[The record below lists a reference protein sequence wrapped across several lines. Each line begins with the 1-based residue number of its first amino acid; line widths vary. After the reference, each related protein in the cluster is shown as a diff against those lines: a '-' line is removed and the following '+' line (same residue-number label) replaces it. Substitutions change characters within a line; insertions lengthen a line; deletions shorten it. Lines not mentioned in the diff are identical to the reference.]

1 MWNVQLFELD
11 YDHREEEAVLEVL
24 RSRWITMGEKT
35 LEFESKFASFLGLDG
50 GTLAVSSATAS
61 LHMALMAMDIGEG
74 DEVIVPALTFVSD
87 FNVIRRVG
95 ARPVLADCCS
105 LDDWTIDPASVED
118 LVNGRTRAIMVVHYG
133 GYACDMDAIME
144 IADRHGLYVI
154 EDAAHAPGATLGKR
168 PLGTLGH
175 VGCFSFFTNKNL
187 SVGEGGM
194 YVTRDERLYQRGRN
208 LRSQGM
214 STMTLD
220 RHKGRSASYDVIE
233 PGLNYRLDE
242 MRAALGLV
250 QLDKLPR
257 GNERRRHITGRYRE
271 RLSGMKGVSV
281 PFSDWQR
288 GKSSYHIMPVL
299 LAPGIE
305 RTEVIESLKAR
316 GIQSSI
322 HYPAPQQFSA
332 YSDMPPDTT
341 PRSSDIAARCL
352 TLPLYPGMTDEQV
365 DLVCSTLTASLE

>member
-1 MWNVQLFELD
+1 MWKVQLFELD

-35 LEFESKFASFLGLDG
+35 LEFESRFASFLGLDG

-105 LDDWTIDPASVED
+105 LDDWTIDPASLEA
-118 LVNGRTRAIMVVHYG
+118 LVTERTRAIMVVHYA
-133 GYACDMDAIME
+133 GYACDMDRVME
-144 IADRHGLYVI
+144 IADRHGLYVV
-154 EDAAHAPGATLGKR
+154 EDAAHAPGATFGER

-194 YVTRDERLYQRGRN
+194 YVTRDERLYERGRN

-233 PGLNYRLDE
+233 PGLNYRIDE

-257 GNERRRHITGRYRE
+257 GNERRQRLTERYRE
-271 RLSGMKGVSV
+271 RLSDVDGISI
-281 PFSDWQR
+281 PFSEWSR
-288 GKSSYHIMPVL
+288 GRSSFHIMPVL
-299 LAPGIE
+299 LAPAIE
-305 RTEVIESLKAR
+305 RTRVIEYLKAH

-322 HYPAPQQFSA
+322 HYPAPWQFSA
-332 YSDMPPDTT
+332 YSDMSPDTT
-341 PRSSDIAARCL
+341 PRSSDIAGRCL
-352 TLPLYPGMTDEQV
+352 TLPLFPGMTDEQV
-365 DLVCSTLTASLE
+365 DLVCATLADSLE